1 MLMVVNMK
9 ANGDRDLVTVVELLV
24 SQMDLHMKEAGVK
37 VDIMVRVYTKI
48 KRVLSTREIGYK
60 ASIMV

>member
-1 MLMVVNMK
+1 MVVNMK